1 MENHKEMTAQ
11 ESLKIIAE
19 TLDGSRREIV
29 RSTGKYFIVWG
40 LLLTAFSVLIFILW
54 KTSGKSAWNNLWF
67 AMPLAGYPL
76 SAWLKSRESGQHA
89 ENFISRTNGDI
100 WKSFFIIACSA
111 AAFSVLA
118 ALPGKNGIASLTLL
132 ANLTALIIVLFGL
145 AETVSGFVLKNLS
158 IKIAGWITG
167 IGGLAI
173 YHFIGPVEEQML
185 IFTFAGVVLAATG
198 LIVKHQYR

>member
-11 ESLKIIAE
+11 ESLKIISE

-40 LLLTAFSVLIFILW
+40 LLLTAFSVLVFILW
-54 KTSGKSAWNNLWF
+54 KMTGKS

-76 SAWLKSRESGQHA
+76 SAWLKSLESGQHA

-111 AAFSVLA
+111 AAFSVLS
-118 ALPGKNGIASLTLL
+118 ALPGKNGIASL
-132 ANLTALIIVLFGL
+132 
-145 AETVSGFVLKNLS
+145 
-158 IKIAGWITG
+158 
-167 IGGLAI
+167 
-173 YHFIGPVEEQML
+173 
-185 IFTFAGVVLAATG
+185 
-198 LIVKHQYR
+198 IVKHQYR